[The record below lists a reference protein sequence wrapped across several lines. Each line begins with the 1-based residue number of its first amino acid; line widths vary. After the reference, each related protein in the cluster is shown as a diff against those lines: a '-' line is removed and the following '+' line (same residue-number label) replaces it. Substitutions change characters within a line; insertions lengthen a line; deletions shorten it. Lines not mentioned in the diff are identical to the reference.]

1 MSSGP
6 GFVIADM
13 NLPLKRV
20 NVISLCAED
29 LAGTR
34 SFYQEVPGLPLTFE
48 DEAAAAF
55 RLEKPDVCVSD
66 VSADPELIW
75 PTAVASTRA
84 PKPPDLP
91 Q

>member
-1 MSSGP
+1 
-6 GFVIADM
+6 M

-55 RLEKPDVCVSD
+55 RLENMI
-66 VSADPELIW
+66 SA
-75 PTAVASTRA
+75 
-84 PKPPDLP
+84 
-91 Q
+91 

>member
-1 MSSGP
+1 MRDRCPRQRLTGTGPMSSGP

-34 SFYQEVPGLPLTFE
+34 SFYREVPDLPLTFE

-55 RLEKPDVCVSD
+55 RLENLM
-66 VSADPELIW
+66 SA
-75 PTAVASTRA
+75 
-84 PKPPDLP
+84 
-91 Q
+91 